1 MKHIALFDTAWCNGS
16 MTAFDTVGESS
27 SLSVV
32 I

>member
-16 MTAFDTVGESS
+16 TTVFGTVGESS